1 MTTAIDREPSGTS
14 DLIRHAQLGFADAQR
29 AAGTADIVA
38 RARRMP
44 DGSIDVAFNRR
55 TATEQRLRLGSIG
68 GAHAHLGKLA
78 RLITKPAPKGH
89 FYVLTVTAAD
99 DSDAAIVTA
108 SKTVGPAPNDLGG

>member
-1 MTTAIDREPSGTS
+1 MSPVDPSE
-14 DLIRHAQLGFADAQR
+14 LIRHAQLAFEGAQR

-78 RLITKPAPKGH
+78 RSIAKPAPKGH
-89 FYVLTVTAAD
+89 FYVLTVTASD
-99 DSDAAIVTA
+99 DSDAAIVVA
-108 SKTVGPAPNDLGG
+108 SKKLSNAPNDLGG